1 MILKNST
8 SSMHGIAYGTLSN
21 QKLVNLWPGINEIDP
36 AVWAEIEKNPMVQT
50 RLEAGIY
57 EALESSKG
65 DPLSPQKMAKLIAEA
80 VSRDDLLKWRED
92 SRPSVRRAAAK
103 RYEEIFGNLKA
114 EAEAGR

>member
-1 MILKNST
+1 
-8 SSMHGIAYGTLSN
+8 
-21 QKLVNLWPGINEIDP
+21 
-36 AVWAEIEKNPMVQT
+36 
-50 RLEAGIY
+50 
-57 EALESSKG
+57 
-65 DPLSPQKMAKLIAEA
+65 MAKLIAEA